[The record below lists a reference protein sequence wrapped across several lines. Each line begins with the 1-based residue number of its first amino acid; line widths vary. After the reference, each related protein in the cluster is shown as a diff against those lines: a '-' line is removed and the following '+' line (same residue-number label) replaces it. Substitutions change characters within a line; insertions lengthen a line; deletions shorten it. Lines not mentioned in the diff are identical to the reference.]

1 MEQAE
6 QQCLKLPIN
15 VTPEGNAYG
24 IKASYFKNAAITT
37 LTGGGGISHALES
50 SMSGILRI
58 GKIWKSEVNGWVYD
72 TKGCSPALTVGQ
84 HSGVSP
90 KILIYEEN
98 GSDKHDR

>member
-6 QQCLKLPIN
+6 QQCSRLPIN

-37 LTGGGGISHALES
+37 LTGGGGHFPC
-50 SMSGILRI
+50 
-58 GKIWKSEVNGWVYD
+58 
-72 TKGCSPALTVGQ
+72 T
-84 HSGVSP
+84 GV
-90 KILIYEEN
+90 IEIYEEN